1 MRAPFYIALVHH
13 PVRDKTGAVV
23 TTAIT
28 NLDVHDLARTAK
40 TYGAAGY
47 FVVTPVT
54 AQRKIVD
61 AILAHWTEGPGRQRV
76 PQRGEALA
84 LVRPVHSIAE
94 ALDRVGR
101 PATLV
106 ATAARSA
113 GRPVVSFADEAAR
126 LRRAEDPTLL
136 LFGTGHGLA
145 EEALDSADRLLEP
158 IRGGGY
164 NHLSVRAAVAIA
176 LDRLW
181 GER

>member
-1 MRAPFYIALVHH
+1 MSELYIALVHH

-47 FVVTPVT
+47 FIVTPVT

-61 AILAHWTEGPGRQRV
+61 AILEHWTTGRGKTRV

-84 LVRPVHSIAE
+84 LVRVVRSVEE
-94 ALDRVGR
+94 ALQAIG
-101 PATLV
+101 PATVV
-106 ATAARSA
+106 ATAARS
-113 GRPVVSFADEAAR
+113 GERPVVSFEEEAAR
-126 LRRAEDPTLL
+126 LRQAQQPTLL

-145 EEALDSADRLLEP
+145 DEVLDGADRLLAP
-158 IRGGGY
+158 IRPRGY

-176 LDRLW
+176 LDRLL
-181 GER
+181 GDG